1 MRTKP
6 TVITRRA
13 GNVLVHQR
21 QWLGQRNTAKDNFW
35 NLKEQYA
42 ISFCQLVLCVDR
54 APAVSVTFSIW
65 PGESLLWVDNEYTL
79 QTRQCPSRV
88 FLYFAIY
95 ATILADLLFRGGMFA
110 SICRSLTWIFETE
123 VTSCSQVRVVEEV
136 HMHEGGWRRRLMHT
150 VSVSSLNATSCFYS
164 KELFFFPQ

>member
-42 ISFCQLVLCVDR
+42 ISFCQLVLFMHAETNR

-110 SICRSLTWIFETE
+110 SICRSLTWMFETE
-123 VTSCSQVRVVEEV
+123 VTSCSQVRVV
-136 HMHEGGWRRRLMHT
+136 GGSHAWRWLKEKTNAH
-150 VSVSSLNATSCFYS
+150 SVS
-164 KELFFFPQ
+164 FFS